1 MRRVISVLICLF
13 LFAVLVSCGA
23 PEAES
28 TETSADSLPETV
40 VTTAVTTTA
49 ITTTTA
55 PATTTAAEEIPYREA
70 IRCLEEGKLEEAYKL
85 FLTIEDYRDV
95 DDYLDRFAFRYTAKT
110 ERTPHYANTT
120 YYEYDEYGKTLLEL
134 YFASSGSMH
143 SSTYQYDDNENLIEY
158 VYSDGDGSDSRVT
171 YEYDENNHPL
181 RKHEWYGVIEIECD
195 ENGNAIKFTKD
206 DGEEIERTYD
216 ASGRLLV
223 EVIKYSEGDLVTT
236 IEYDSMGRP
245 IKRTSDADYSDGP
258 TVTTWQYDE
267 RGNLLKEDR
276 VQSNGIS
283 RTYTYEYDAMGNC
296 TKYASYYSLWDSFV
310 IYTFQYDENGNM
322 TEERREDEK
331 GLDYTEAY
339 EYDES
344 GNCIKETH
352 TDHKGGSTTVRLYEY
367 DAYGNLLKETASG
380 ETNSPEDYTITTY
393 TDYKLYYNPIEVRE
407 WPQDFIAG

>member
-1 MRRVISVLICLF
+1 MRKVISVLICLF

-40 VTTAVTTTA
+40 VTSTTP
-49 ITTTTA
+49 TTTTA
-55 PATTTAAEEIPYREA
+55 PVTTTAAEEIPYREA
-70 IRCLEEGKLEEAYKL
+70 LRFLEEGKLEEAYKL

-110 ERTPHYANTT
+110 ERTPRYANTT

-143 SSTYQYDDNENLIEY
+143 SSTYQYDDNENLIEK
-158 VYSDGDGSDSRVT
+158 VYREGHDYESRVK

-181 RKHEWYGVIEIECD
+181 RKHDWYGVIEIECD
-195 ENGNAIKFTKD
+195 ENGNAIKLTNEE
-206 DGEEIERTYD
+206 GEVIEHTYD
-216 ASGRLLV
+216 ANGRLLETV
-223 EVIKYSEGDLVTT
+223 YKYLEGDRVITY
-236 IEYDSMGRP
+236 ERDSMGRR
-245 IKRTSDADYSDGP
+245 IKRTAEDDYSGDGP

-267 RGNLLKEDR
+267 RGNCLKEDY
-276 VQSNGIS
+276 VQTNGFAHS
-283 RTYTYEYDAMGNC
+283 YTYEYDERGNC
-296 TKYASYYSLWDSFV
+296 IKETYCDISPVSGERSYVYSRK
-310 IYTFQYDENGNM
+310 YDEKGNK

-352 TDHKGGSTTVRLYEY
+352 TDHKGGSTSVRLYEY
-367 DAYGNLLKETASG
+367 DAYGNLLKETAPG
-380 ETNSPEDYTITTY
+380 ETESPEDYTITTY

>member
-1 MRRVISVLICLF
+1 MRKVVSVLICLF

-110 ERTPHYANTT
+110 ERTPQYANTT

-158 VYSDGDGSDSRVT
+158 VYREGRDYESRVK

-181 RKHEWYGVIEIECD
+181 RKHDWYGVIEIECD
-195 ENGNAIKFTKD
+195 ENGNAIKLTNE
-206 DGEEIERTYD
+206 DGEVIERTYD
-216 ASGRLLV
+216 ANGRLLV
-223 EVIKYSEGDLVTT
+223 DVTKYREGDLVETF
-236 IEYDSMGRP
+236 EYDSMGRL

-267 RGNLLKEDR
+267 RGNCLKEDY
-276 VQSNGIS
+276 VQTNGFAHS
-283 RTYTYEYDAMGNC
+283 YTYEYDERGNC
-296 TKYASYYSLWDSFV
+296 IKETKCYISPVTGERSYVYSWK
-310 IYTFQYDENGNM
+310 Y
-322 TEERREDEK
+322 DEK
-331 GLDYTEAY
+331 GNKTEEHGADYSEYY

-352 TDHKGGSTTVRLYEY
+352 TDHKGGSTSVRLYEY
-367 DAYGNLLKETASG
+367 DAYGNLLKETAPG
-380 ETNSPEDYTITTY
+380 ETTSPEDYTITTY
-393 TDYKLYYNPIEVRE
+393 TDYKLYYNPIEVRM
-407 WPQDFIAG
+407 WPQDFIVG